1 MSVSRLTALE
11 IYGNQDDIV
20 CECWGKNDDGLFI
33 GVIRRGPGH
42 NNKLLLDIGFTV
54 GGLKVDSKEEAV
66 SHMESLRDSII
77 GAIEEELANEE
88 SQTSK
93 LLKNDSVQVAL
104 EVAKMAREKD

>member
-1 MSVSRLTALE
+1 MGVDRITALE

-42 NNKLLLDIGFTV
+42 NGKLLLDA
-54 GGLKVDSKEEAV
+54 GLKVASKEEAV
-66 SHMESLRDSII
+66 SYMESLRDSII
-77 GAIEEELANEE
+77 AHMKKELEDKE

-93 LLKNDSVQVAL
+93 LLEDDSVQSAL
-104 EVAKMAREKD
+104 EIAKMAKEGIE